1 MTKPSCPRCGSLNTD
16 ILKKMC
22 HDGVHY
28 GCMRCNFEF
37 KDYRTTFDKTWDNI
51 SETFNN
57 ISETFNNILNT
68 KKEDKSVF
76 LSTHST
82 NWNFENPYTLTI
94 KQLTKE
100 DCPNWTI
107 SSTDNSIVKLC
118 HRGCGHS
125 FTRESAF
132 NAAKCPSLHYIS
144 VQSLKALTE
153 TSSTTMTTNVT
164 FPVSATYKFHL
175 YFSFIFNDSYND
187 STTEFAFI
195 INGVQLPSF
204 KLLKENINR
213 SSSSSWHLYTIT
225 YPIEKSGTYPV
236 SLKVINTGNG
246 TGNVDVSTIC
256 FADFN
261 VSYISQD

>member
-16 ILKKMC
+16 ILKKIC

-28 GCMRCNFEF
+28 GCMRCDFEF
-37 KDYRTTFDKTWDNI
+37 KDYRTAFDKTWDNVCAL
-51 SETFNN
+51 
-57 ISETFNNILNT
+57 FNNILNT
-68 KKEDKSVF
+68 EKEDNSVF
-76 LSTHST
+76 LSTHKT
-82 NWNFENPYTLTI
+82 NWDFENPYTLTI
-94 KQLTKE
+94 TRLVGE

-164 FPVSATYKFHL
+164 FPLSTTYVFRL
-175 YFSFIFNDSYND
+175 YFSFIFGGYND

-195 INGVQLPSF
+195 INGVQQPSF
-204 KLLKENINR
+204 KLLKESVNR
-213 SSSSSWHLYTIT
+213 SSSSPWHLYTIT
-225 YPIEKSGTYPV
+225 YPIEQAGTYPV

-246 TGNVDVSTIC
+246 TGNVDDSAIC

-261 VSYISQD
+261 VSYVPQ